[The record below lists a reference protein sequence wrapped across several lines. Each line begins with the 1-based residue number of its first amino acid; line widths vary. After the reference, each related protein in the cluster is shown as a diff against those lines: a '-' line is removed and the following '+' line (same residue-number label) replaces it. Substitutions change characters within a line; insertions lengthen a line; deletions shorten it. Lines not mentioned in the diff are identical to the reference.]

1 MAIDFV
7 GEIQA
12 QDSAIK
18 EQRRRDRAELYARQD
33 TAFQKNLSMDKMKL
47 EAAKLNADTQ
57 YKNAVLD
64 QTQRQF
70 LAEDA
75 NAKAM
80 LAIRNKNVLNSVRR
94 TELAERQIG
103 NQEFQFGVNFLENQ
117 RRFDK
122 TSGQQDRKLNLLE
135 EQVGYEGDRVE
146 LAKSLNPAR
155 INQINASA
163 ELSKKQGR
171 AADLQNTLME
181 FTNKEYMQGDKLR
194 KETAQV
200 RLDILKGN
208 KTKEE
213 GAREIQNM
221 QIEAMKKL
229 QNQPTIQSVISNLM
243 QPVATAQTDV
253 GDMKDV
259 SKGST
264 MDTFLS
270 FIYPSAE
277 GRAKFAA
284 KSSAKRNLRALG
296 QTMGSKP
303 LMKGLGTIENIFS
316 NPNASPNELM
326 GASAILNTYSNIL
339 PGLKLGSANERT
351 LQDKI
356 NRLQNIST
364 ASQLQQAQLNQ

>member
-18 EQRRRDRAELYARQD
+18 EQKRRDRAELYARQD

-80 LAIRNKNVLNSVRR
+80 LAIRNKNVLNSIRR

-122 TSGQQDRKLNLLE
+122 TSGQADRKLNLFE
-135 EQVGYEGDRVE
+135 EQVGFEGDRVK
-146 LAKSLNPAR
+146 LAENLNAAR
-155 INQINASA
+155 INQINAST

-171 AADLQNTLME
+171 ATDLQNTLME

-229 QNQPTIQSVISNLM
+229 QNQPTIQSVISNFM

-253 GDMKDV
+253 ESMKDV
-259 SKGST
+259 SKGSA

-270 FIYPSAE
+270 FVYPSSE

-296 QTMGSKP
+296 KTMGSKP

-364 ASQLQQAQLNQ
+364 AAQLQQAQFNQ